1 MAILSLYTVLSLCS
15 MHLLSPTIPSHHF
28 PVRRLTTQDPHLP
41 IKAPTAPVSID
52 SPNAASKAH
61 ARHSEMNG
69 TVVGS
74 TTYWT
79 GRHE

>member
-41 IKAPTAPVSID
+41 IKAPHCAC
-52 SPNAASKAH
+52 
-61 ARHSEMNG
+61 
-69 TVVGS
+69 
-74 TTYWT
+74 
-79 GRHE
+79 